1 MTQIVTPTPPSPP
14 GGADPFRYGWR
25 FRRVALPDGSTDVE
39 QVPLTLEDVLH
50 PEEEDFIVHSQA
62 HWFDV
67 YYLYGVS
74 KSRTS
79 RRPDALVLAD
89 TRVAWDAPGVR
100 PTGPDV
106 SVIFGVHLHPPD
118 RGTFDCALEG
128 TRPTMTI
135 EVVSPEY
142 RHHDVERK
150 VDLYHR
156 ARVPYY
162 VIVDV
167 LEETA
172 ERRSLALIGYRWTPQ
187 GYQRLQPDPQG
198 RLWLEPIHA
207 WLGVKEGRA
216 VCYDGDTG
224 EELRDYVAEVEA
236 RRQAEA
242 RYQEEVQAHAEAEA
256 RATAAE
262 ARAQAEA
269 QARTDAE
276 TRARAEAQARTDA
289 ETRAQAEAQAR
300 SDAET
305 RAQAEAQ
312 ARSDAETRAQ
322 AEAEARA
329 AVEGRLREA
338 EAELRRLRGES

>member
-1 MTQIVTPTPPSPP
+1 M
-14 GGADPFRYGWR
+14 
-25 FRRVALPDGSTDVE
+25 LPDGSTDFE

-74 KSRTS
+74 RSRTAS
-79 RRPDALVLAD
+79 RADALVLAD
-89 TRVAWDAPGVR
+89 TRVAWDVPGVR

-106 SVIFGVHLHPPD
+106 SVIFNVHLHPPD

-128 TRPTMTI
+128 TRPTMTV

-172 ERRSLALIGYRWTPQ
+172 ERRTLALIGYRWTPQ
-187 GYQRLQPDPQG
+187 GYERLPLDDQG
-198 RLWLEPIHA
+198 RLWLEPIRA
-207 WLGVKEGRA
+207 WLGTKDGRA

-224 EELRDYVAEVEA
+224 EEMRDYVAEVEA
-236 RRQAEA
+236 RRRAEA
-242 RYQEEVQAHAEAEA
+242 RFQEEARAHEEAEA
-256 RATAAE
+256 
-262 ARAQAEA
+262 
-269 QARTDAE
+269 
-276 TRARAEAQARTDA
+276 RARAEAQARTEA
-289 ETRAQAEAQAR
+289 EARALAAGQAQAAAEARALTAGQAQAAAEARALAEAQAR
-300 SDAET
+300 A
-305 RAQAEAQ
+305 A
-312 ARSDAETRAQ
+312 
-322 AEAEARA
+322 AEAR
-329 AVEGRLREA
+329 LREL
-338 EAELRRLRGES
+338 EAELRRLRQET